1 MKHKR
6 KPLFTS
12 KAVLLSVLVFI
23 IGATVVITLGYNVK
37 KNQDELNHSKV
48 ELNAMTYAQ
57 HIQLDI
63 MQGINVTNTLEQVII
78 SDDGEIQK
86 FSEIAEGMM
95 TDFIQ
100 SIQVAPNGVVTE
112 IYPSAGNEAGKIDLI
127 HDKDR
132 SKISCYARD
141 NDVITMQGPFN
152 LKQGG
157 SGIAIRNPVYLKDSN
172 GGKEFWGFAI
182 VIIRVPEIF
191 SGTIDALSGFGYDFR
206 LSKTVSPWDQTY
218 QEIYSTGT
226 GMKDAVSYEFDLGDS
241 RWKLEVES
249 QNGWNSNQGLFFIL
263 VFGVLMLL
271 LISGS
276 IAVILSFR
284 EAKASEAQTAR
295 LNRELQEALE
305 QANVASVAKSRFISS
320 MSHDMRTPMNAIM
333 GYAAIALTKEPNP
346 DVKDCLKKIN
356 NSANHLLTLINNV
369 LEISRIESGKMIANP
384 TRTNLPAMLDEVVD
398 IAQGF
403 IANRKLELK
412 VNRGKVAIPDVLVDE
427 IRVREVLINVLGNA
441 VKYTKDG
448 GTITFSTEMRKGN
461 TSSDIVVIFTI
472 ADTGI
477 GMSKDFQAHMF
488 DDFAQENTDAR
499 TQYNGNGLGLAIS
512 KKYVDLLGGTITV
525 DSKKNIG
532 TTFTIEIPMTLT
544 TTKPLNSEEPAN
556 SDISGL
562 HILLV
567 EDNELNAEIAQTLL
581 ETAGAKTTVAHN
593 GEQALEVFQNHAPKT
608 FDAVLMDVMMPVM
621 DGLTATRAIRNLGR
635 PDAKTI
641 PIIAMT
647 ANAFAEDAEKC
658 IAAGMDAHIAKPV
671 EIETIKRVICN
682 YAVLP

>member
-1 MKHKR
+1 MKHRR

-12 KAVLLSVLVFI
+12 KVGLLPILIFI
-23 IGATVVITLGYNVK
+23 IGAVILIALGYNVK

-48 ELNAMTYAQ
+48 ELNAITYAHQ
-57 HIQLDI
+57 MQLDI
-63 MQGINVTNTLEQVII
+63 MQGINITNTLEQLII
-78 SDDGEIQK
+78 SENGEIQK

-132 SKISCYARD
+132 GKISCYARD

-157 SGIAIRNPVYLKDSN
+157 SGIAIRSPVYLKDSN
-172 GGKEFWGFAI
+172 GGREFWGFAI

-206 LSKTVSPWDQTY
+206 FSKTVSPWDQTY
-218 QEIYSTGT
+218 QEVYSSGAS
-226 GMKDAVSYEFDLGDS
+226 MKDAATYDFDLGDS
-241 RWKLEVES
+241 HWKLEV
-249 QNGWNSNQGLFFIL
+249 QPKNGWNDNQSLY
-263 VFGVLMLL
+263 LMLACGFLVL
-271 LISGS
+271 LLMSGLITVISS
-276 IAVILSFR
+276 YH
-284 EAKASEAQTAR
+284 EAKVAEAQTAM

-305 QANVASVAKSRFISS
+305 QANVASAAKSRFISS
-320 MSHDMRTPMNAIM
+320 MSHDIRTPMNAIM
-333 GYAAIALTKEPNP
+333 GYTAIALTKEPKP

-356 NSANHLLTLINNV
+356 NSAKHLLTLINDV
-369 LEISRIESGKMIANP
+369 LEISRIESGKMTANP
-384 TRTNLPAMLDEVVD
+384 TCTNLPAMLDEVVD
-398 IAQGF
+398 IVQGF

-412 VNRGKVAIPDVLVDE
+412 VNRAKVAIPDVLVDE

-477 GMSKDFQAHMF
+477 GMSKDFQVHMF
-488 DDFAQENTDAR
+488 DNFAQENTDAR
-499 TQYNGNGLGLAIS
+499 TQYNGTGLGLAIS

-544 TTKPLNSEEPAN
+544 TTKPLNSEAPAN

-621 DGLTATRAIRNLGR
+621 DGLTATRAIRNLDR

-647 ANAFAEDAEKC
+647 ANAFDEDAEKC
-658 IAAGMDAHIAKPV
+658 ISAGMNAHIAKPV
-671 EIETIKRVICN
+671 KIETIQHVICKYVN
-682 YAVLP
+682 K

>member
-271 LISGS
+271 LISGL

-320 MSHDMRTPMNAIM
+320 MSHDIRTPMNAIM

-448 GTITFSTEMRKGN
+448 GTITFSTEIRKGN

-544 TTKPLNSEEPAN
+544 TTKPLNSEEPTN

>member
-1 MKHKR
+1 MKHRR

-12 KAVLLSVLVFI
+12 KVGLLPILIFI
-23 IGATVVITLGYNVK
+23 IGAVILIALEYNVK
-37 KNQDELNHSKV
+37 KNQDELKHSKV
-48 ELNAMTYAQ
+48 ELNARTYAQ
-57 HIQLDI
+57 QMQLDI
-63 MQGINVTNTLEQVII
+63 MQGINITNTLEQLII
-78 SDDGEIQK
+78 SENGEIQK
-86 FSEIAEGMM
+86 FPEIAEGMM

-100 SIQVAPNGVVTE
+100 SIQIAPNGVVTE

-132 SKISCYARD
+132 GKISCYARD

-157 SGIAIRNPVYLKDSN
+157 SGIAIRSPVYLKDSN
-172 GGKEFWGFAI
+172 GGREFWGFAI
-182 VIIRVPEIF
+182 VIIRVPDIF
-191 SGTIDALSGFGYDFR
+191 SETIDALSGFGYDFR

-218 QEIYSTGT
+218 QEVYSSGAS
-226 GMKDAVSYEFDLGDS
+226 MKDAVSYEFDFGDS
-241 RWKLEVES
+241 HWKLEVQPE
-249 QNGWNSNQGLFFIL
+249 NGWNDNQSLYLMLTCGFL
-263 VFGVLMLL
+263 VLL
-271 LISGS
+271 LISGL
-276 IAVILSFR
+276 ITVISSYH
-284 EAKASEAQTAR
+284 EAKVAEAQTAK

-305 QANVASVAKSRFISS
+305 QANVASAAKSRFISS
-320 MSHDMRTPMNAIM
+320 MSHDIRTPMNAIM
-333 GYAAIALTKEPNP
+333 GYTAIALTKEPKP

-356 NSANHLLTLINNV
+356 NSAKHLLTLINDV
-369 LEISRIESGKMIANP
+369 LEISRIESGKMTANP
-384 TRTNLPAMLDEVVD
+384 TCTNLPAMLDEVVD

-412 VNRGKVAIPDVLVDE
+412 VNRAKVAIPDVLVDE

-488 DDFAQENTDAR
+488 DDFSQENTDAR
-499 TQYNGNGLGLAIS
+499 TEYRGAGLGLSIC
-512 KKYVDLLGGTITV
+512 KKYVALLGGTITV

-544 TTKPLNSEEPAN
+544 TTKPLNSEVPAN

-621 DGLTATRAIRNLGR
+621 DGLTATRAIRNLDR

-647 ANAFAEDAEKC
+647 ANAFDEDAEKC
-658 IAAGMDAHIAKPV
+658 IAAGMNAHIAKPV
-671 EIETIKRVICN
+671 KIETIQHVIRK
-682 YAVLP
+682 YVSK

>member
-1 MKHKR
+1 MKGKR
-6 KPLFTS
+6 ESIFTS

-23 IGATVVITLGYNVK
+23 IGAIVVITLGYNAK
-37 KNQDELNHSKV
+37 KSQDELNRSKV
-48 ELNAMTYAQ
+48 ELNATTCAQ
-57 HIQLDI
+57 RIQLDI
-63 MQGINVTNTLEQVII
+63 MQGINITNTLEQVII

-86 FSEIAEGMM
+86 FSEIAEDMM
-95 TDFIQ
+95 TDYVQ
-100 SIQVAPNGVVTE
+100 SIQIAPNGVVTE
-112 IYPSAGNEAGKIDLI
+112 IYPAAENEAGKIDLI

-132 SKISCYARD
+132 GKISCYARD
-141 NDVITMQGPFN
+141 NNVITMQGPFN
-152 LKQGG
+152 LNQGG
-157 SGIAIRNPVYLKDSN
+157 SGIAIRNPVYLTDSN

-191 SGTIDALSGFGYDFR
+191 SETFDGLSKFGYDLR
-206 LSKTVSPWDQTY
+206 LLKTASPWNQTY

-226 GMKDAVSYEFDLGDS
+226 GMKNAASYEFDLGDS
-241 RWKLEVES
+241 RWKLEVEP
-249 QNGWNSNQGLFFIL
+249 QNGWDSNQSLFLIL
-263 VFGVLMLL
+263 VFGFLMLL
-271 LISGS
+271 LISGL

-305 QANVASVAKSRFISS
+305 QANVASAAKSRFISS
-320 MSHDMRTPMNAIM
+320 MSHDIRTPMNAIM
-333 GYAAIALTKEPNP
+333 GYTVIALTKEPKP
-346 DVKDCLKKIN
+346 DVKDCLEKIN
-356 NSANHLLTLINNV
+356 NSANHLLTLINDV
-369 LEISRIESGKMIANP
+369 LEISRIESGKMTANP

-412 VNRGKVAIPDVLVDE
+412 VNRAKVAIPDVLVDE

-461 TSSDIVVIFTI
+461 TSSDIVVIFTV

-488 DDFAQENTDAR
+488 DNFTQENTDAR
-499 TQYNGNGLGLAIS
+499 TQYNGTGLGLAIS

-581 ETAGAKTTVAHN
+581 KTAGAKATVAHN

-621 DGLTATRAIRNLGR
+621 DGLTATRAIRNLDR

-647 ANAFAEDAEKC
+647 ANAFAEDVEKC

-671 EIETIKRVICN
+671 EIETIKRVICK
-682 YAVLP
+682 YVSK

>member
-1 MKHKR
+1 MKGKR
-6 KPLFTS
+6 ESIFTS

-23 IGATVVITLGYNVK
+23 IGAIVVITLGYNAK
-37 KNQDELNHSKV
+37 KSQDELNRSKV
-48 ELNAMTYAQ
+48 ELNATTCAQ
-57 HIQLDI
+57 RIQLDI
-63 MQGINVTNTLEQVII
+63 MQGINITNTLEQVII

-86 FSEIAEGMM
+86 FSEIAEDMM
-95 TDFIQ
+95 TDYVQ
-100 SIQVAPNGVVTE
+100 SIQIAPNGVVTE
-112 IYPSAGNEAGKIDLI
+112 IYPAAENEAGKIDLI

-132 SKISCYARD
+132 GKISCYARD

-152 LKQGG
+152 LNQGG
-157 SGIAIRNPVYLKDSN
+157 SGIAIRNPVYLTDSN

-191 SGTIDALSGFGYDFR
+191 SETFDGLSKFGYNLR
-206 LSKTVSPWDQTY
+206 LLKTASPWDQTY

-226 GMKDAVSYEFDLGDS
+226 GMKNAASYEFDLGDS
-241 RWKLEVES
+241 RWKLEVEP
-249 QNGWNSNQGLFFIL
+249 QNGWDSNQSLFLIL
-263 VFGVLMLL
+263 VFGFLMLL
-271 LISGS
+271 LISGL

-305 QANVASVAKSRFISS
+305 QANVASAAKSRFISS
-320 MSHDMRTPMNAIM
+320 MSHDIRTPMNAIM
-333 GYAAIALTKEPNP
+333 GYTVIALTKEPKP
-346 DVKDCLKKIN
+346 DVKDCLEKIN
-356 NSANHLLTLINNV
+356 NSANHLLTLINDV
-369 LEISRIESGKMIANP
+369 LEISRIESGKMTANP

-412 VNRGKVAIPDVLVDE
+412 VNRAKVAIPDVLVDE

-461 TSSDIVVIFTI
+461 TSSDIVVIFTV

-488 DDFAQENTDAR
+488 DNFTQENTDAR
-499 TQYNGNGLGLAIS
+499 TQYNGTGLGLAIS

-581 ETAGAKTTVAHN
+581 KTAGAKATVAHN

-621 DGLTATRAIRNLGR
+621 DGLTATRAIRNLDR

-647 ANAFAEDAEKC
+647 ANAFAEDVEKC

-671 EIETIKRVICN
+671 EIETIKRVICK
-682 YAVLP
+682 YVSK

>member
-1 MKHKR
+1 MSV
-6 KPLFTS
+6 P
-12 KAVLLSVLVFI
+12 VLI
-23 IGATVVITLGYNVK
+23 IGAIVVITLGYNAK
-37 KNQDELNHSKV
+37 KSQDELNRSKV

-57 HIQLDI
+57 HMQLDI
-63 MQGINVTNTLEQVII
+63 MQGINITNTLEQVII

-86 FSEIAEGMM
+86 FSEIAEDMM
-95 TDFIQ
+95 ADYVQ
-100 SIQVAPNGVVTE
+100 SIQIAPNGVVTE
-112 IYPSAGNEAGKIDLI
+112 IYPSTGNEAGKIDLI

-132 SKISCYARD
+132 GKISCYARD
-141 NDVITMQGPFN
+141 NNVITMQGPFN
-152 LKQGG
+152 LNQGG
-157 SGIAIRNPVYLKDSN
+157 SGIAIRNPVYLTDSN
-172 GGKEFWGFAI
+172 GGNEFWGFAI

-191 SGTIDALSGFGYDFR
+191 SETIDALSKFGYDLR
-206 LSKTVSPWDQTY
+206 LSKTASPWDQTY
-218 QEIYSTGT
+218 QEIYATGT
-226 GMKDAVSYEFDLGDS
+226 GMTDAVSHEFDLGDS
-241 RWKLEVES
+241 RWKLEVAP
-249 QNGWNSNQGLFFIL
+249 QNGWNGNQSLHFIL
-263 VFGVLMLL
+263 VFGFLMLL
-271 LISGS
+271 LISGL

-284 EAKASEAQTAR
+284 EAKVSEAQTAR

-305 QANVASVAKSRFISS
+305 QANVASAAKSRFISS

-333 GYAAIALTKEPNP
+333 GYTAIALTKEPKP

-356 NSANHLLTLINNV
+356 NSANHLLTLINDV
-369 LEISRIESGKMIANP
+369 LEISRIESGKMTANP

-412 VNRGKVAIPDVLVDE
+412 VNRAKVAIPDVLVDE

-441 VKYTKDG
+441 IKYTKDG
-448 GTITFSTEMRKGN
+448 GTITFATEIRKGN
-461 TSSDIVVIFTI
+461 TPSDIVVIFTI

-488 DDFAQENTDAR
+488 DDFSQENTDAR
-499 TQYNGNGLGLAIS
+499 TEYRGAGLGLSIC
-512 KKYVDLLGGTITV
+512 KKYVALLGGTIAV

-581 ETAGAKTTVAHN
+581 KTAGAKATVAHN
-593 GEQALEVFQNHAPKT
+593 GEQALDVFQNHAPKT

-621 DGLTATRAIRNLGR
+621 DGLTATRAIRNLDR

-647 ANAFAEDAEKC
+647 ANAFAEDVEKC

-671 EIETIKRVICN
+671 EIETIKRVICK
-682 YAVLP
+682 YVSK

>member
-1 MKHKR
+1 MEHKR

-12 KAVLLSVLVFI
+12 KAVWLSVLVFI
-23 IGATVVITLGYNVK
+23 IGATVVITLGYNAK
-37 KNQDELNHSKV
+37 KSQDELNRSKV
-48 ELNAMTYAQ
+48 ELNATTCAQ
-57 HIQLDI
+57 RIQLDI
-63 MQGINVTNTLEQVII
+63 MQGINITNTLEQVII

-86 FSEIAEGMM
+86 FSEIAEDMM
-95 TDFIQ
+95 TDYVQ
-100 SIQVAPNGVVTE
+100 SIQIAPNGVVTE

-132 SKISCYARD
+132 GKISCYARD
-141 NDVITMQGPFN
+141 NNVITMQGPFN
-152 LKQGG
+152 LNQGG
-157 SGIAIRNPVYLKDSN
+157 SGIAIRNPVYLTDSN

-191 SGTIDALSGFGYDFR
+191 SETFDGLSKFGYDLR
-206 LSKTVSPWDQTY
+206 LSKTASPWDQTY

-226 GMKDAVSYEFDLGDS
+226 GMEDAVSHEFDLGDS
-241 RWKLEVES
+241 RWKLEVEP
-249 QNGWNSNQGLFFIL
+249 QNGWNSNQSLYFIL
-263 VFGVLMLL
+263 VFGFLLLL
-271 LISGS
+271 LISGL

-305 QANVASVAKSRFISS
+305 QANVASAAKSRFISS
-320 MSHDMRTPMNAIM
+320 MSHDIRTPMNAIM
-333 GYAAIALTKEPNP
+333 GYTVIALTKEPKP

-356 NSANHLLTLINNV
+356 NSANHLLTLINDV
-369 LEISRIESGKMIANP
+369 LEISRIESGKMTANP

-412 VNRGKVAIPDVLVDE
+412 VNRAKVAIPDVLVDE

-461 TSSDIVVIFTI
+461 TSSDIVVIFTV

-488 DDFAQENTDAR
+488 DNFTQENTDAR
-499 TQYNGNGLGLAIS
+499 TQYNGTGLGLAIS

-621 DGLTATRAIRNLGR
+621 DGLTATRAIRNLDR

-647 ANAFAEDAEKC
+647 ANAFAEDVEKC

-671 EIETIKRVICN
+671 EIETIKRVICK
-682 YAVLP
+682 YVSK

>member
-1 MKHKR
+1 MKRER

-23 IGATVVITLGYNVK
+23 IGAIVVITLGYNAK
-37 KNQDELNHSKV
+37 KSQDELNRSKV
-48 ELNAMTYAQ
+48 ELNAMTCAQ
-57 HIQLDI
+57 RIQLDI
-63 MQGINVTNTLEQVII
+63 MQGINITNTLEQVII

-86 FSEIAEGMM
+86 FSEIAEDMM
-95 TDFIQ
+95 TDYVQ
-100 SIQVAPNGVVTE
+100 SIQIAPNGVVTE

-132 SKISCYARD
+132 GKISCYARD
-141 NDVITMQGPFN
+141 NNVITMQGPFN
-152 LKQGG
+152 LNQGG
-157 SGIAIRNPVYLKDSN
+157 SGIAIRNPVYLTDSN
-172 GGKEFWGFAI
+172 GEKEFWGFAI

-191 SGTIDALSGFGYDFR
+191 FKTIDGLSKFGYDLR
-206 LSKTVSPWDQTY
+206 LSKTASPWDQTY

-226 GMKDAVSYEFDLGDS
+226 GMKDAVSHEFDLGDS
-241 RWKLEVES
+241 RWKLEVEP
-249 QNGWNSNQGLFFIL
+249 QNSWNGNQSLNFIL
-263 VFGVLMLL
+263 AFGFLMLL
-271 LISGS
+271 LISGL
-276 IAVILSFR
+276 IAVILSYR
-284 EAKASEAQTAR
+284 EAKVSEAQTAR

-305 QANVASVAKSRFISS
+305 QANVASAAKSRFISS
-320 MSHDMRTPMNAIM
+320 MSHDIRTPMNAIM
-333 GYAAIALTKEPNP
+333 GYTAIALTKEQKP

-356 NSANHLLTLINNV
+356 NSANHLLTLINDV
-369 LEISRIESGKMIANP
+369 LEISRIESGKMTANP
-384 TRTNLPAMLDEVVD
+384 TRTNLSAMLDEVVD

-412 VNRGKVAIPDVLVDE
+412 VNRAKVAIPDVLVDE

-441 VKYTKDG
+441 IKYTKDG
-448 GTITFSTEMRKGN
+448 GTITFATEMRKGN
-461 TSSDIVVIFTI
+461 TPSDIVVIFTI

-488 DDFAQENTDAR
+488 DDFSQENTDAR
-499 TQYNGNGLGLAIS
+499 TEYRGAGLGLSIC
-512 KKYVDLLGGTITV
+512 KKYVALLGGTIAV

-544 TTKPLNSEEPAN
+544 MTESLNKETPENA
-556 SDISGL
+556 DISGF
-562 HILLV
+562 HILLA
-567 EDNELNAEIAQTLL
+567 EDNELNAEIAQTFL
-581 ETAGAKTTVAHN
+581 EGAGAKTTVAHN
-593 GEQALEVFQNHAPKT
+593 GEQALEIFQSHAPKT
-608 FDAVLMDVMMPVM
+608 FDAILMDIMMPVM
-621 DGLTATRAIRNLGR
+621 DGLAATRAIRNLDR

-671 EIETIKRVICN
+671 EIETIKRAICK
-682 YAVLP
+682 YVSK

>member
-1 MKHKR
+1 MKHRR

-12 KAVLLSVLVFI
+12 KVGLLPILIFI
-23 IGATVVITLGYNVK
+23 IGAVILIALEYNVK
-37 KNQDELNHSKV
+37 KNQDELKHSKV
-48 ELNAMTYAQ
+48 ELNARTYAQ
-57 HIQLDI
+57 QMQLDI
-63 MQGINVTNTLEQVII
+63 MQGINITNTLEQLII
-78 SDDGEIQK
+78 SENGEIQK
-86 FSEIAEGMM
+86 FPEIAEGMM

-100 SIQVAPNGVVTE
+100 SIQIAPNGVVTE

-132 SKISCYARD
+132 GKISCYARD

-157 SGIAIRNPVYLKDSN
+157 SGIAIRSPVYLKDSN
-172 GGKEFWGFAI
+172 GGREFWGFAI
-182 VIIRVPEIF
+182 VIIRVPDIF
-191 SGTIDALSGFGYDFR
+191 SETIDALSGFGYDFR

-218 QEIYSTGT
+218 QEVYSSGAS
-226 GMKDAVSYEFDLGDS
+226 MKDAVSYEFDFGDS
-241 RWKLEVES
+241 HWKLEVQPE
-249 QNGWNSNQGLFFIL
+249 NGWNDNQSLYLMLTCGFL
-263 VFGVLMLL
+263 VLL
-271 LISGS
+271 LISGL
-276 IAVILSFR
+276 ITVISSYH
-284 EAKASEAQTAR
+284 EAKVAEAQTAK

-305 QANVASVAKSRFISS
+305 QANVASAAKSRFISS
-320 MSHDMRTPMNAIM
+320 MSHDIRTPMNAIM
-333 GYAAIALTKEPNP
+333 GYTAIALTKEPKP

-356 NSANHLLTLINNV
+356 NSAKHLLTLINDV
-369 LEISRIESGKMIANP
+369 LEISRIESGKMTANP
-384 TRTNLPAMLDEVVD
+384 TCTNLPAMLDEVVD

-412 VNRGKVAIPDVLVDE
+412 VNRAKVAIPDVLVDE

-488 DDFAQENTDAR
+488 DNFAQENTDAR
-499 TQYNGNGLGLAIS
+499 TQYNGTGLGLAIS

-544 TTKPLNSEEPAN
+544 TTKPLNSEVPAN

-621 DGLTATRAIRNLGR
+621 DGLTATRAIRNLDR

-647 ANAFAEDAEKC
+647 ANAFDEDAEKC
-658 IAAGMDAHIAKPV
+658 ISAGMNAHIAKPV
-671 EIETIKRVICN
+671 KIETIQHVICKYVN
-682 YAVLP
+682 K

>member
-1 MKHKR
+1 MKHRR

-12 KAVLLSVLVFI
+12 KVGLLPILIFI
-23 IGATVVITLGYNVK
+23 IGAVILIALEYNVK
-37 KNQDELNHSKV
+37 KNQDELKHSKV
-48 ELNAMTYAQ
+48 ELNARTYAQ
-57 HIQLDI
+57 QMQLDI
-63 MQGINVTNTLEQVII
+63 MQGINITNTLEQLII
-78 SDDGEIQK
+78 SENGEIQK
-86 FSEIAEGMM
+86 FPEIAEGMM

-100 SIQVAPNGVVTE
+100 SIQIAPNGVVTE

-132 SKISCYARD
+132 GKISCYARD

-157 SGIAIRNPVYLKDSN
+157 SGIAIRSPVYLKDSN
-172 GGKEFWGFAI
+172 GGREFWGFAI
-182 VIIRVPEIF
+182 VIIRVPDIF
-191 SGTIDALSGFGYDFR
+191 SETIDALSGFGYDFR

-218 QEIYSTGT
+218 QEVYSSGAS
-226 GMKDAVSYEFDLGDS
+226 MKDAVSYEFDFGDS
-241 RWKLEVES
+241 HWKLEVQPE
-249 QNGWNSNQGLFFIL
+249 NGWNDNQSLYLMLTCGFL
-263 VFGVLMLL
+263 VLL
-271 LISGS
+271 LISGL
-276 IAVILSFR
+276 ITVISSYH
-284 EAKASEAQTAR
+284 EAKVAEAQTAM

-305 QANVASVAKSRFISS
+305 QANVASAAKSRFISS
-320 MSHDMRTPMNAIM
+320 MSHDIRTPMNAIM
-333 GYAAIALTKEPNP
+333 GYTAIALTKEPKP

-356 NSANHLLTLINNV
+356 NSAKHLLTLINDV
-369 LEISRIESGKMIANP
+369 LEISRIESGKMTANP
-384 TRTNLPAMLDEVVD
+384 TCTNLPAMLDEVVD
-398 IAQGF
+398 IVQGF

-412 VNRGKVAIPDVLVDE
+412 VNRAKVAIPDVLVDE

-448 GTITFSTEMRKGN
+448 GTITFSTEIRKGN

-488 DDFAQENTDAR
+488 DNFAQENTDAR
-499 TQYNGNGLGLAIS
+499 TQYNGTGLGLAIS

-544 TTKPLNSEEPAN
+544 TTKPLNSEVPAN

-562 HILLV
+562 HLLLV

-621 DGLTATRAIRNLGR
+621 DGLTATRAIRNLDR

-647 ANAFAEDAEKC
+647 ANAFGEDAEKC
-658 IAAGMDAHIAKPV
+658 ISAGMNAHIAKPV
-671 EIETIKRVICN
+671 KIETIQHVICKYVN
-682 YAVLP
+682 K

>member
-6 KPLFTS
+6 KPFLTS

-23 IGATVVITLGYNVK
+23 IGATVVITLGYNAK
-37 KNQDELNHSKV
+37 KSQDELNRSRV
-48 ELNAMTYAQ
+48 ELNATTCAQ
-57 HIQLDI
+57 RIQLDI
-63 MQGINVTNTLEQVII
+63 MQGINITNTLEQVII

-86 FSEIAEGMM
+86 FSEIAEDMM
-95 TDFIQ
+95 TDYVQ
-100 SIQVAPNGVVTE
+100 SIQIAPNGVVTE

-132 SKISCYARD
+132 GKISCYARD
-141 NDVITMQGPFN
+141 NNVITMQGPFN
-152 LKQGG
+152 LNQGG
-157 SGIAIRNPVYLKDSN
+157 SGIAIRNPVYLTDSN

-191 SGTIDALSGFGYDFR
+191 SETIDGLSKFGYDLR
-206 LSKTVSPWDQTY
+206 LSKTASPWDQTY

-226 GMKDAVSYEFDLGDS
+226 GMKNAASYEFDLGDS
-241 RWKLEVES
+241 RWKLEVEP
-249 QNGWNSNQGLFFIL
+249 QNGWNNNQSPYFIL
-263 VFGVLMLL
+263 VFGFLLLL
-271 LISGS
+271 LISGL

-305 QANVASVAKSRFISS
+305 QANVASAAKSRFISS
-320 MSHDMRTPMNAIM
+320 MSHDIRTPMNAIM
-333 GYAAIALTKEPNP
+333 GYTVIALTKEPKP

-356 NSANHLLTLINNV
+356 NSANHLLTLINDV
-369 LEISRIESGKMIANP
+369 LEISRIESGKMTANP

-412 VNRGKVAIPDVLVDE
+412 VNRAKVAIPDVLVDE

-461 TSSDIVVIFTI
+461 TSSDIVVIFTV

-488 DDFAQENTDAR
+488 DNFTQENTDAR
-499 TQYNGNGLGLAIS
+499 TQYNGTGLGLAIS

-621 DGLTATRAIRNLGR
+621 DGLTATRAIRNLDR

-647 ANAFAEDAEKC
+647 ANAFAEDVEKC

-671 EIETIKRVICN
+671 EIETIKRVICK
-682 YAVLP
+682 YVSK

>member
-6 KPLFTS
+6 KSLFTS
-12 KAVLLSVLVFI
+12 KAVLLSALVFI
-23 IGATVVITLGYNVK
+23 IGAIVVITLGYNAK
-37 KNQDELNHSKV
+37 KSQDELTRSKV

-57 HIQLDI
+57 YMQLDI
-63 MQGINVTNTLEQVII
+63 MQGVNITNTLEQVII

-86 FSEIAEGMM
+86 FSEIAEDLMA
-95 TDFIQ
+95 DYVQ
-100 SIQVAPNGVVTE
+100 SIQIAPKGVVTE

-132 SKISCYARD
+132 GKISCYARD
-141 NDVITMQGPFN
+141 NNVITMQGPFN
-152 LKQGG
+152 LNQGG
-157 SGIAIRNPVYLKDSN
+157 SGIAIRNPVYLTDSN
-172 GGKEFWGFAI
+172 GEKEFWGFAI

-191 SGTIDALSGFGYDFR
+191 SETIDGLSKFGYGLR
-206 LSKTVSPWDQTY
+206 LSKTASPWDQTY

-241 RWKLEVES
+241 RWKLEVEP
-249 QNGWNSNQGLFFIL
+249 QNSWNGNQSLNFIL
-263 VFGVLMLL
+263 VFGFLMLL
-271 LISGS
+271 LISGL
-276 IAVILSFR
+276 IAVILSYR
-284 EAKASEAQTAR
+284 EAKVSEAQTAR

-305 QANVASVAKSRFISS
+305 QANVASAAKSRFISS
-320 MSHDMRTPMNAIM
+320 MSHDIRTPMNAIM
-333 GYAAIALTKEPNP
+333 GYTAIALTKEQKP

-356 NSANHLLTLINNV
+356 NSANHLLTLINDV
-369 LEISRIESGKMIANP
+369 LEISRIESGKMTANP
-384 TRTNLPAMLDEVVD
+384 TRTNLSAMLDEVVD

-412 VNRGKVAIPDVLVDE
+412 VNRAKVAIPDVLVDE

-441 VKYTKDG
+441 IKYTKDG
-448 GTITFSTEMRKGN
+448 GTITFATEMRKGN
-461 TSSDIVVIFTI
+461 TPSDIVVIFTI

-488 DDFAQENTDAR
+488 DDFSQEKTDAR
-499 TQYNGNGLGLAIS
+499 TEYRGTGLGLSIC
-512 KKYVDLLGGTITV
+512 KKYVALLGGTIAV

-544 TTKPLNSEEPAN
+544 TTESLNKETPEN
-556 SDISGL
+556 TDISGF
-562 HILLV
+562 HILLA
-567 EDNELNAEIAQTLL
+567 EDNELNAEIAQTFLAG
-581 ETAGAKTTVAHN
+581 AGAKTTVAHN
-593 GEQALEVFQNHAPKT
+593 GEQALEIFQSHAPKT
-608 FDAVLMDVMMPVM
+608 FDAVLMDIMMPVM
-621 DGLTATRAIRNLGR
+621 DGLAATRAIRNLDR

-671 EIETIKRVICN
+671 EIETIKRVICK
-682 YAVLP
+682 YVSK

>member
-23 IGATVVITLGYNVK
+23 IGAVILIALGYNVK

-48 ELNAMTYAQ
+48 ELNAITYAHQ
-57 HIQLDI
+57 MQLDI
-63 MQGINVTNTLEQVII
+63 MQGINITNALEQIII
-78 SDDGEIQK
+78 SENGEIQK

-132 SKISCYARD
+132 GKVSCYARD

-157 SGIAIRNPVYLKDSN
+157 SGIAIRSPVYLKDSN
-172 GGKEFWGFAI
+172 GGREFWGFAI

-218 QEIYSTGT
+218 QEVYSSGAS
-226 GMKDAVSYEFDLGDS
+226 MKDAATYDFDLGDS
-241 RWKLEVES
+241 HWKLEV
-249 QNGWNSNQGLFFIL
+249 QPKNGWNDNQSLY
-263 VFGVLMLL
+263 LMLACGFLILL
-271 LISGS
+271 LISGL
-276 IAVILSFR
+276 ITVISSYH
-284 EAKASEAQTAR
+284 EAKVAEAQTAM

-305 QANVASVAKSRFISS
+305 QANVASAAKSRFISS
-320 MSHDMRTPMNAIM
+320 MSHDIRTPMNAIM
-333 GYAAIALTKEPNP
+333 GYTAIALTKEPKP

-356 NSANHLLTLINNV
+356 NSAKHLLTLINDV
-369 LEISRIESGKMIANP
+369 LEISRIESGKMTTNP
-384 TRTNLPAMLDEVVD
+384 TCTNLPAMLDEVVD
-398 IAQGF
+398 IVQGF

-412 VNRGKVAIPDVLVDE
+412 VNRAKVAIPDVLVDE

-448 GTITFSTEMRKGN
+448 GKITFSTEMRKGN

-488 DDFAQENTDAR
+488 DNFAQENTDAR
-499 TQYNGNGLGLAIS
+499 TQYNGTGLGLAIS

-544 TTKPLNSEEPAN
+544 TTKPLNSEAPAN

-621 DGLTATRAIRNLGR
+621 DGLTATRAIRNLDR

-647 ANAFAEDAEKC
+647 ANAFAENAEKC

-671 EIETIKRVICN
+671 EIETIKRVICK
-682 YAVLP
+682 YVSK